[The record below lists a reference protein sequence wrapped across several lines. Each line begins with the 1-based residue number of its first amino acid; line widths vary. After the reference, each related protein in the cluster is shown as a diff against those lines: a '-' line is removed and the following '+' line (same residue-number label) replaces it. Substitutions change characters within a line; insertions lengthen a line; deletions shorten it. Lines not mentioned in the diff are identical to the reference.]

1 MPENSPQ
8 TFANHTR
15 LDPPFHFFVA
25 PVTALSVLVA
35 IWETIQ
41 RPSFE
46 TAWFIVFTLA
56 VAVLAFKARTYAL
69 KAQDRVIRLEERMRL
84 SEALPAALRTRIGE
98 LSESQL
104 IALRFAADAELPSLV
119 EKALSGKLSSVQIK
133 KAIVIWRPDY
143 FRI

>member
-1 MPENSPQ
+1 
-8 TFANHTR
+8 
-15 LDPPFHFFVA
+15 
-25 PVTALSVLVA
+25 
-35 IWETIQ
+35 
-41 RPSFE
+41 
-46 TAWFIVFTLA
+46 
-56 VAVLAFKARTYAL
+56 
-69 KAQDRVIRLEERMRL
+69 MRL